1 MRRWTDIAG
10 LSPKRAFRPPGALG
24 VSLFRS
30 SVALRWY
37 LRLGRPL
44 CWPAAILVLWIGEP
58 AGTRTQDPVIKSH
71 VLYRLSYRLVRA
83 LHTEKRLP

>member
-1 MRRWTDIAG
+1 MVDCDTAG
-10 LSPKRAFRPPGALG
+10 LSPKRI
-24 VSLFRS
+24 S
-30 SVALRWY
+30 SPA
-37 LRLGRPL
+37 RLGFLSLRSRQRPIF
-44 CWPAAILVLWIGEP
+44 CEDGRAVPPSDCIAVDGEP